1 MIMHE
6 SLVITVLSG
15 YTGLVTG
22 VFLLEAIKVI
32 LDKMGKGDGMYS
44 SPFIDIGTALMALT
58 VLVLTGVLASLLPAI
73 KAASV
78 NPIVALQDE

>member
-1 MIMHE
+1 
-6 SLVITVLSG
+6 VITVISG
-15 YTGLVTG
+15 YVGLVAG
-22 VFLLEAIKVI
+22 VCLLEAIKAI
-32 LDKMGKGDGMYS
+32 LVNMGKGDGMFS

-58 VLVLTGVLASLLPAI
+58 VLIVTGVLASLLPAI